1 MGWGDTPHTP
11 RQGVEPP
18 APPEYNQIKH
28 LSKTNRVTPVT
39 DYCSLLTDNWPY
51 TTPRSRNA
59 ANCSASY
66 PNTSPYTLVLC
77 SPRRG
82 GKGRRSSCSRK

>member
-28 LSKTNRVTPVT
+28 LSKTNRVTPV
-39 DYCSLLTDNWPY
+39 YEKQMSGWYLEGAPPALCA
-51 TTPRSRNA
+51 SR
-59 ANCSASY
+59 
-66 PNTSPYTLVLC
+66 
-77 SPRRG
+77 
-82 GKGRRSSCSRK
+82 GRLQEGAL